1 MRRSILGKEV
11 ATISFTTL
19 EMLEEANQAVVPIL
33 EIFELLKQYAPKNS
47 MKKNLD
53 FRIVLLIDG
62 CLYIKRINEDSIVVF
77 QNDLLVEFNK
87 DKQYLFLLE
96 GGLEQSL
103 LQLMLHI
110 KRSFHVV
117 EFHSISLQAWNVT
130 MILQVELGIQG
141 NNVKEEKTNTSDL

>member
-47 MKKNLD
+47 MKKKLD

>member
-47 MKKNLD
+47 MQKKLD

-130 MILQVELGIQG
+130 MILQVDLGIQG

>member
-11 ATISFTTL
+11 ATISFATL

-47 MKKNLD
+47 MQKKFD

>member
-11 ATISFTTL
+11 ATISFATL

-47 MKKNLD
+47 MKKKLD